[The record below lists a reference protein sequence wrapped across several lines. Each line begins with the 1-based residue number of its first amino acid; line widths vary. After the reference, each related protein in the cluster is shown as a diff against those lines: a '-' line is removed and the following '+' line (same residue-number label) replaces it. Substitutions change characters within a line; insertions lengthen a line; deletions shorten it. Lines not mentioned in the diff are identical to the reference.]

1 MRVLIVDDH
10 QLFAE
15 AVCSLLQ
22 RQGADV
28 VAIAG
33 TSKDALE
40 AMEKIDNV
48 DVVLMDLGLPDG
60 DGIST
65 GAQILER
72 WPDPRIIA
80 VTATTDPAAVSD
92 AIAAGFHG
100 YLTKD
105 LPLSQFVAA
114 VTTPLKGQVIIPRRS
129 ATRAT
134 GAPTSEERHARLLA
148 SQLTPRE
155 REVLAMLV
163 EGKSSGVIAKS
174 LGVSPN
180 TVRTHIQNILIKLQ
194 VHSRLEAA
202 SFAVRYRLVDRQ
214 KSRQKRA

>member
-10 QLFAE
+10 KLFAE
-15 AVCSLLQ
+15 AVSSLLQ
-22 RQGADV
+22 RQGEEV
-28 VAIAG
+28 VAVAG
-33 TSKDALE
+33 SCKQALD
-40 AMEKIDNV
+40 AMEKHDNV

-60 DGIST
+60 DGISA
-65 GAQILER
+65 GAQILEK

-80 VTATTDPAAVSD
+80 VTAMTDAAAVSA

-114 VTTPLKGQVIIPRRS
+114 VSAPLKGQVIIPRRS
-129 ATRAT
+129 AGRAIN
-134 GAPTSEERHARLLA
+134 APSSEERDAHLLA

-155 REVLAMLV
+155 MEVLLMLV
-163 EGKSSGVIAKS
+163 EGKSSGVIAKA
-174 LGVSPN
+174 LNVSPN
-180 TVRTHIQNILIKLQ
+180 TFRTHIQNILIKLQ

-202 SFAVRYRLVDRQ
+202 SFAVRFGIVDRQ
-214 KSRQKRA
+214 RRA